1 MEGLSC
7 VDSNRKYSLMPR
19 ISLLVC
25 LLSAALHAPA
35 KAQSPPAAQPP
46 VNPSSSTAPSS
57 PSGAATT
64 PAPATVA
71 GGLVHGTVKAG
82 NVPLPGV
89 SIVATNT
96 LTGQRYS
103 TVTDVNGNYSMSIPT
118 SGRYVLKTE
127 LAAFAPET
135 KVALLKPTG
144 TSPVNQ
150 QADFALILASRV
162 PPETQQENVARNPG
176 QGGQGGPGAGLGAG
190 RQGGTVRRNSAGG
203 AQSLALLAQLA
214 GTEDAGVNSGAT
226 GAALPSLANNSDFS
240 TDSVAVTGQAG
251 TTNPFAG
258 VDMEQL
264 RQNAELD
271 QSAGGGAGGPG
282 GGGPGGGGPGGGGP
296 GGGGPGGPDG
306 GGGGFGGGGGGF
318 GGGGGG
324 RGGGGRGGGGRGGFG
339 GGGFGNFRNFKPNQP
354 HGALFWTGGNSA
366 LNATPFPIKAQ
377 REPQPSYAQ
386 NQFGL
391 TFLGAPYI
399 PHVIEHDTKDVIFFN
414 VTGQRSSSP
423 FSQYGSVP
431 TAAERD
437 GNLSGLTTQQG
448 APITI
453 YDPNTGA
460 PFPNNTIP
468 SARIASQATALLSY
482 VPQPNLQGQFQNY
495 QRLAS
500 SESNSTR
507 VGVRFIH
514 SFGPSS
520 GGSPIG
526 GLIRQYLGQGG
537 SALRQ
542 SMNVNFNYSHAAAD
556 ELDLFPEL
564 GGKQQ
569 SHQYSVALGYS
580 IGKGRL
586 SNNLGLNWN
595 RSNTQ
600 LKNDFTGTTD
610 IASQIG
616 IGGLPENPLLYGLP
630 IVTLNQFTS
639 LTEQQPNFQINQ
651 TIATSDQTSW
661 IHKKHNIRVGGDFRR
676 VHNDLFGN
684 TGNITGTFT
693 FTGVFTEQPGTSTTT
708 PGGTATTGSSLA
720 DLLLGLPQ
728 QSSLQSP
735 YQKSYLRQNSWD
747 VYGQDSWRAL
757 SNLTMLF
764 GLRYEYYSPYSEKYD
779 RLSTLD
785 TGNDFASVA
794 TVTSGGIGPYTGKYP
809 RDLVYPERNNFS
821 PRLGI
826 AVRAAKDTVVRAG
839 YGINYAVGQYVK
851 FIQEFAFQP
860 PYADVQTNEYSATAP
875 ISLANGFPAMQAEGN
890 YAVNKFYRLPYVQ
903 VWNLNVQR
911 TLPLGIVLN
920 IGYNGSKGTRLD
932 IVDAPGR
939 NATESLSGVLYDYED
954 SVAFSNYNALTFS
967 ARKRLQ
973 KGIALGVTYTYSHS
987 IDNASSIGGNGGTG
1001 TVVAQNW
1008 QNLLAEESN
1017 SSFDV
1022 RQKLTGNFLYELP
1035 FGPDEQWINTGWLAH
1050 TLSGI
1055 SISGTFTLATGAP
1068 LTPHYEAAAADVAR
1082 GSTGSLR
1089 PDLVPGVSLT
1099 AGGGSLDNWFNKTAF
1114 AAPANTYGTASR
1126 YSIPGP
1132 GTVSV
1137 NASLSKTMRFSET
1150 RTFEMRATASNPF
1163 NTVQYSG
1170 VDSTLG
1176 SGTYGEVTSAAGM
1189 RQFTFLGRFRF

>member
-1 MEGLSC
+1 M
-7 VDSNRKYSLMPR
+7 RR
-19 ISLLVC
+19 ISLLFC
-25 LLSAALHAPA
+25 LLSGPLITPA
-35 KAQSPPAAQPP
+35 WAQSPPAAAPA
-46 VNPSSSTAPSS
+46 VNPPSSAAPGSPSAPS
-57 PSGAATT
+57 T
-64 PAPATVA
+64 PASATVA

-82 NVPLPGV
+82 NIPLPGV

-96 LTGQRYS
+96 LTGQRYA
-103 TVTDVNGNYSMSIPT
+103 TITDINGNYSMTIPT
-118 SGRYVLKTE
+118 SGRYVLRTE

-144 TSPVNQ
+144 TAPVNQ
-150 QADFALILASRV
+150 QADFALTLASRV
-162 PPETQQENVARNPG
+162 PPESPQENVARIPGQSG
-176 QGGQGGPGAGLGAG
+176 QGGGGRPA
-190 RQGGTVRRNSAGG
+190 GTVRRNTAGG
-203 AQSLALLAQLA
+203 AQSLSLLAQLA
-214 GTEDAGVNSGAT
+214 GTEDAGVNTGAT
-226 GAALPSLANNSDFS
+226 GAALPSMANNTDFS
-240 TDSVAVTGQAG
+240 SDSVAVTGQAG
-251 TTNPFAG
+251 STNPFAG
-258 VDMEQL
+258 IDMEQL
-264 RQNAELD
+264 RQNAEMDPSL
-271 QSAGGGAGGPG
+271 GGQGGPG

-296 GGGGPGGPDG
+296 GGGGPG

-324 RGGGGRGGGGRGGFG
+324 RGGGGRGGGGRGFS

-354 HGALFWTGGNSA
+354 HGAFFWTGGNSA
-366 LNATPFPIKAQ
+366 LNAAPFDIRAQ
-377 REPQPSYAQ
+377 NDQQQPSYAA

-391 TFLGAPYI
+391 TFMGQPYI

-414 VTGQRSSSP
+414 LTGQRSSSP
-423 FSQYGSVP
+423 FNQYASVP
-431 TAAERD
+431 SAAERGGD
-437 GNLSGLTTQQG
+437 LAGLTSQEG

-453 YDPNTGA
+453 YDPLTGA

-468 SARIASQATALLSY
+468 VNRISPQATALLSY
-482 VPQPNLQGQFQNY
+482 IPEPDPKLTGQFQNY
-495 QRLAS
+495 QRITS

-507 VGVRFIH
+507 VGVRFLH
-514 SFGPSS
+514 SFGPST

-526 GLIRQYLGQGG
+526 GLIRQYMGQGG

-542 SMNVNFNYSHAAAD
+542 SVNVNFNYSHAAAD
-556 ELDLFPEL
+556 ELDVFPQL

-569 SHQYSVALGYS
+569 SHQYSLALGYS

-586 SNNLGLNWN
+586 TTNPGLSWN

-600 LKNDFTGTTD
+600 LSNYFTGNTD
-610 IASQIG
+610 IAGQIG
-616 IGGLPENPLLYGLP
+616 ITGLPVDPLLYGLP
-630 IVTLNQFTS
+630 NVTLNQFTS
-639 LTEQQPNFQINQ
+639 FTEQQPNFQINQ
-651 TIATSDQTSW
+651 TIAATDSTSW
-661 IHKKHNIRVGGDFRR
+661 IHKKHNIRFGGDFRR

-693 FTGVFTEQPGTSTTT
+693 FTGVFTEKPGTSTST

-720 DLLLGLPQ
+720 DLLLGMPQ

-735 YQKSYLRQNSWD
+735 YEKSYLRQNAWD
-747 VYGQDSWRAL
+747 AYVQDSWRAM
-757 SNLTMLF
+757 SNLTLLF
-764 GLRYEYYSPYSEKYD
+764 GLRYEYYSPYSEKND

-794 TVTSGGIGPYTGKYP
+794 TVLSGGIGPYTGKYP
-809 RDLVYPERNNFS
+809 RDLVYPEHNNFS

-839 YGINYAVGQYVK
+839 YGINYAVGQYAK
-851 FIQEFAFQP
+851 FIQDFAFQP
-860 PYADVQTNEYSATAP
+860 PYADVQTNEYSSTTP
-875 ISLANGFPAMQAEGN
+875 ITLTNGFPAPQSEGN
-890 YAVNKFYRLPYVQ
+890 YAVNKYYRLPYVQ
-903 VWNLNVQR
+903 VWNINVQR

-939 NATESLSGVLYDYED
+939 SATAPISGVYYDYED
-954 SVAFSNYNALTFS
+954 STAFSNYNALTFS

-973 KGIALGVTYTYSHS
+973 KGIALGATYTYSHS
-987 IDNASSIGGNGGTG
+987 IDNASSIGGSGGTG

-1022 RQKLTGNFLYELP
+1022 RNNLTGNFLYELP
-1035 FGPDEQWINTGWLAH
+1035 FGPDERWVNTGWMAH

-1055 SISGTFTLATGAP
+1055 SLSGTFTIANGTA

-1089 PDLVPGVSLT
+1089 PDFVPGASYT
-1099 AGGGSLDNWFNKTAF
+1099 AGGGSIDNWFNKNAF
-1114 AAPANTYGTASR
+1114 TAPANVYGTASR

-1132 GTVSV
+1132 GTISIA
-1137 NASLSKTMRFSET
+1137 ASLSKTVRFSET
-1150 RTFEMRATASNPF
+1150 RTFEMRATSSNPF

-1176 SGTYGEVTSAAGM
+1176 SGTYGQVTSAAGM
-1189 RQFTFLGRFRF
+1189 RSFTFLGRFRF